1 MKQNILMPITTFMT
15 TSYHNSKK
23 SFGSY
28 FSLNTYL
35 LILTGI
41 LFLSNS
47 CEEDGTLI
55 GNKILPGSDFATL
68 HSTDTLSINSYT
80 MYTDSAESSNPGYSY
95 MGELYDPYFGSTTA
109 GFVTQIR
116 MNDLWGGGVLT
127 VDSIKLVLNF
137 TNVVGDTSTGHI
149 LTISEIAEE
158 IYTDTTYYSNKET
171 PLTGYS
177 IDVPL
182 PGLKANT
189 NNNVTLTLPNSFG
202 EYIIRDTTMLFHSN
216 SVPDFRSYFKGLQF
230 TLRSIGDPVFLT
242 LSLTPPDNYS
252 SYNHYFVV
260 FLRDEDDFTSVF
272 FFILDAKASN
282 ACYNIYSHDYSTAHA
297 DKKIE
302 HINDGF
308 RDTLTYQQCLNG
320 VFTKFTVPGLEDIK
334 NDTSLKGIKI
344 NKARITWPVH
354 YDGYTYYGSSFP
366 SQLFMGYYD
375 NTGSKYLIHDYYL
388 SASFFDGGID
398 TTAGNYIFNLAYYV
412 QQFLEDS
419 TDVLKPEFQLILPA
433 GSVQNAILKANDSA
447 SPVKFDLTYT
457 RF

>member
-15 TSYHNSKK
+15 TSYHNSKT
-23 SFGSY
+23 SFRSY
-28 FSLNTYL
+28 LSPDTYI
-35 LILTGI
+35 LILAGI
-41 LFLSNS
+41 LFLCNS
-47 CEEDGTLI
+47 CEEDGTII
-55 GNKILPGSDFATL
+55 GNKMLPGSDFVTL
-68 HSTDTLSINSYT
+68 YSTDTLNINSYT
-80 MYTDSAESSNPGYSY
+80 MYTDSIESDNPGYSY
-95 MGELYDPYFGSTTA
+95 LGELYDPYFGSTTA

-127 VDSIKLVLNF
+127 VDSIKLVLNL
-137 TNVVGDTSTGHI
+137 TNVVGDTSAGHI

-158 IYTDTTYYSNKET
+158 IYTDTMYYSNKKT

-182 PGLKANT
+182 PGLKADTINEF
-189 NNNVTLTLPNSFG
+189 TLTLPTSFG

-230 TLRSIGDPVFLT
+230 TLRSTGDPVFLT
-242 LSLTPPDNYS
+242 LSLTPPDSYS
-252 SYNHYFVV
+252 SYSHYFVIY
-260 FLRDEDDFTSVF
+260 LRDEDDVTSVF
-272 FFILDAKASN
+272 FFILDAKARN
-282 ACYNIYSHDYSTAHA
+282 ACYNIYSHDYSTAQA

-308 RDTLTYQQCLNG
+308 RDTLAYQQCMSG
-320 VFTKFTVPGLEDIK
+320 VFTKFTIPGLDDIK

-366 SQLFMGYYD
+366 SQLYIGYYD
-375 NTGSKYLIHDYYL
+375 NTGSKYLIHDYYISKL
-388 SASFFDGGID
+388 FFDGEID
-398 TTAGNYIFNLAYYV
+398 TTAGNYSFNLAYYV

-419 TDVLKPEFQLILPA
+419 TNVLKPEFQLILPA
-433 GSVQNAILKANDSA
+433 GSVQNALLKANDSA
-447 SPVKFDLTYT
+447 SPIKFDLTYT

>member
-15 TSYHNSKK
+15 TYYNNSKT
-23 SFGSY
+23 SFKSY
-28 FSLNTYL
+28 FSLNAYL
-35 LILTGI
+35 LIITGI
-41 LFLSNS
+41 LFLCNS
-47 CEEDGTLI
+47 CEEDGTII
-55 GNKILPGSDFATL
+55 GSKILPGSDFVTL

-80 MYTDSAESSNPGYSY
+80 MYTDSIESNNPSYSY
-95 MGELYDPYFGSTTA
+95 LGELYDPYFGSTTA

-116 MNDLWGGGVLT
+116 MNELWGGGVLT
-127 VDSIKLVLNF
+127 VDSIKLILYF
-137 TNVVGDTSTGHI
+137 TNVIGDTSAGHI

-182 PGLKANT
+182 PGLKADTINQ
-189 NNNVTLTLPNSFG
+189 VVITLPPSFG

-242 LSLTPPDNYS
+242 LSLTPSDNYN
-252 SYNHYFVV
+252 SYNNIIAVY
-260 FLRDEDDFTSVF
+260 LKDDDDVTSTF
-272 FFILDAKASN
+272 FFILDAISRN
-282 ACYNIYSHDYSTAHA
+282 ACYNIYSNDYSTALA
-297 DKKIE
+297 DKRIE

-308 RDTLTYQQCLNG
+308 RDTLAYQQCLHG

-334 NDTSLKGIKI
+334 NDTSLKGIKV

-354 YDGYTYYGSSFP
+354 YDGYIYHGSSFP
-366 SQLFMGYYD
+366 SQLYMGYYD
-375 NTGSKYLIHDYYL
+375 NTGSRYLIHDYYISTL
-388 SASFFDGGID
+388 FFDGEID
-398 TTAGNYIFNLAYYV
+398 TTAGNYSFNLAYYV

-419 TDVLKPEFQLILPA
+419 TNVLKPEFQLILPT
-433 GSVQNAILKANDSA
+433 GSVQNAILKANNSTD
-447 SPVKFDLTYT
+447 PVKFDLTYT

>member
-15 TSYHNSKK
+15 TSYHNSKT
-23 SFGSY
+23 SFRSY
-28 FSLNTYL
+28 LSLDTYL
-35 LILTGI
+35 LIFAGI
-41 LFLSNS
+41 LFLCNS
-47 CEEDGTLI
+47 CEEDGTII
-55 GNKILPGSDFATL
+55 GNKILPGSDFITL

-80 MYTDSAESSNPGYSY
+80 MYTDSIESDNPSYSY
-95 MGELYDPYFGSTTA
+95 LGELYDPYFGSSTA

-127 VDSIKLVLNF
+127 VDSIKLVLYF
-137 TNVVGDTSTGHI
+137 TNIVGDTSAGHI

-158 IYTDTTYYSNKET
+158 IYTDTIYYSNKKT

-177 IDVPL
+177 IDIPL
-182 PGLKANT
+182 PGLKTDTINE
-189 NNNVTLTLPNSFG
+189 VILTLPTSFG

-230 TLRSIGDPVFLT
+230 TLRSTGDPVFLT

-252 SYNHYFVV
+252 SYSHYFVIY
-260 FLRDEDDFTSVF
+260 LRDEDDVTSTF
-272 FFILDAKASN
+272 FFILDAKARN
-282 ACYNIYSHDYSTAHA
+282 ACYNIYSHDYSTAQS

-308 RDTLTYQQCLNG
+308 RDTLAYQQCLSG
-320 VFTKFTVPGLEDIK
+320 VFTKFTIPGLDDIK

-344 NKARITWPVH
+344 NKARITWPVY
-354 YDGYTYYGSSFP
+354 YDGYTYHGSSFP
-366 SQLFMGYYD
+366 SQLYIGYYN
-375 NTGSKYLIHDYYL
+375 NTGSKYLIHDYYISSL
-388 SASFFDGGID
+388 FFNGGID
-398 TTAGNYIFNLAYYV
+398 TTAGNYSFNIAYYV

-419 TDVLKPEFQLILPA
+419 TDVLRPEFQLILPT
-433 GSVQNAILKANDSA
+433 GSVQNALLKANDSA